1 MTHAR
6 SWLPHVEF
14 DGPNHSWVESLAK
27 SLVYRLFM
35 LALTVLVA
43 YAFTT
48 DTTASLQ
55 IGLVTNVIKT
65 GTYFTYE
72 RLWDRVNI
80 DGWLDG

>member
-6 SWLPHVEF
+6 SWLPRVEVG
-14 DGPNHSWVESLAK
+14 GPTHSWVESLAK

-43 YAFTT
+43 YLVTT

-55 IGLVTNVIKT
+55 IGVVTNVIKT

-72 RLWDRVNI
+72 RLWDRVNF
-80 DGWLDG
+80 DGWLHG